1 MRDLGDFKRCRLLVL
16 LSASTVALSL
26 VGYLGKNTVY
36 AENSV
41 DLIKSPQLAVVFE
54 GMEQGKYPWDILA
67 FDSKQTAAAARK
79 NRGSSG
85 ENTTAGGGAGSGDA
99 ASNGDTTGNEDIT
112 GNGDATG
119 KGTSIGDGDATGKG
133 TATGNGDATGKGAAT
148 GNGGTAGNGN
158 TSGNEDTTG
167 NGNTPGNGD
176 NAGNGNTPSNG
187 NTPGNGNTTASAGTT
202 VSTDTTAGGN
212 DKSAASQENG
222 REAGTKSSGGAE
234 NPEKSSESA
243 PLFTTVDQSYFDD
256 ALFIGDSRTVG
267 LSQYSGWKNPVYYAD
282 VGLTIYDVFDKKIAE
297 VNGETLTVDKA
308 LEKKKFGKIYIMLGI
323 NELGRGTTEK
333 FADRYS
339 KVIGRIRELQPDAS
353 IFIEGIMRVSKKK
366 SDTDPIFNNNNI
378 NDRNAAIEK
387 LADNASV
394 FYIDVNQAIA
404 DETGGIPADY
414 TFDNVHLKAA
424 YYHIWTDF
432 LLAHGIIRNP

>member
-16 LSASTVALSL
+16 LSASTAALSL
-26 VGYLGKNTVY
+26 VGYLGKNNVY
-36 AENSV
+36 ADNSV

-54 GMEQGKYPWDILA
+54 GMEQGKYPWDIRA
-67 FDSKQTAAAARK
+67 SDSKQTAAPARES
-79 NRGSSG
+79 RGSDG
-85 ENTTAGGGAGSGDA
+85 Q
-99 ASNGDTTGNEDIT
+99 DTTVGE
-112 GNGDATG
+112 
-119 KGTSIGDGDATGKG
+119 KEESF
-133 TATGNGDATGKGAAT
+133 
-148 GNGGTAGNGN
+148 
-158 TSGNEDTTG
+158 
-167 NGNTPGNGD
+167 
-176 NAGNGNTPSNG
+176 
-187 NTPGNGNTTASAGTT
+187 
-202 VSTDTTAGGN
+202 
-212 DKSAASQENG
+212 ASQE
-222 REAGTKSSGGAE
+222 SGEGDGK
-234 NPEKSSESA
+234 NSESA

-297 VNGETLTVDKA
+297 VNGETLTIDKA

-339 KVIGRIRELQPDAS
+339 QVIGRIRELQPDAA

-366 SDTDPIFNNNNI
+366 SDTDPIFNNKNI

-387 LADNASV
+387 LADNASI

>member
-85 ENTTAGGGAGSGDA
+85 ENTTAGGGAGSGDKA
-99 ASNGDTTGNEDIT
+99 GDGDTTGSVGT
-112 GNGDATG
+112 AGNGN
-119 KGTSIGDGDATGKG
+119 ATGKG
-133 TATGNGDATGKGAAT
+133 TATGNGD
-148 GNGGTAGNGN
+148 TAGNGN
-158 TSGNEDTTG
+158 TSGNGDTTG

-187 NTPGNGNTTASAGTT
+187 DTPGGNTTGNGNTTASAGTT

-222 REAGTKSSGGAE
+222 GEDGTKSSGVAE
-234 NPEKSSESA
+234 NPEKNSESA

-297 VNGETLTVDKA
+297 VNGEMLTVEKA

-366 SDTDPIFNNNNI
+366 SDTDPIFNNKNI

>member
-1 MRDLGDFKRCRLLVL
+1 MKNMGDFKRCRLLVL

-26 VGYLGKNTVY
+26 VGYLGKNNVY

-54 GMEQGKYPWDILA
+54 GMEQGKYPWYILA
-67 FDSKQTAAAARK
+67 FDSRQTVAGVSEV
-79 NRGSSG
+79 RGSAGAGKTAGTEATDSG
-85 ENTTAGGGAGSGDA
+85 ESAAGE
-99 ASNGDTTGNEDIT
+99 TE
-112 GNGDATG
+112 
-119 KGTSIGDGDATGKG
+119 
-133 TATGNGDATGKGAAT
+133 
-148 GNGGTAGNGN
+148 
-158 TSGNEDTTG
+158 
-167 NGNTPGNGD
+167 
-176 NAGNGNTPSNG
+176 
-187 NTPGNGNTTASAGTT
+187 
-202 VSTDTTAGGN
+202 
-212 DKSAASQENG
+212 KSANPQKSQ
-222 REAGTKSSGGAE
+222 GADGEKTSEMTE
-234 NPEKSSESA
+234 NPTENKTPSA

-308 LEKKKFGKIYIMLGI
+308 LEKQKFGKIYIMLGI
-323 NELGRGTTEK
+323 NELGRGTTGK

-339 KVIGRIRELQPDAS
+339 QVIGRIRELQPDAV

-366 SDTDPIFNNNNI
+366 SDTDPIFNNKNI

-432 LLAHGIIRNP
+432 LLVHGIIRNP